1 MKTLLTSIFTLVV
14 SLVLI
19 NNQEGITLNA
29 TFDGHF
35 DGLYSFSPIVEEDE
49 FAEQIVFT
57 EISQKLLEQYDL
69 KATEF
74 VDKKFAITYS
84 EDIEFEDDEEITVY
98 TLITLKLIE

>member
-57 EISQKLLEQYDL
+57 EVSEKLLEQYNL
-69 KATEF
+69 KSSNLIGK
-74 VDKKFAITYS
+74 DFAITYT
-84 EDIEFEDDEEITVY
+84 EDVEYEDDEELIVY
-98 TLITLKLIE
+98 TLVSLKLIE